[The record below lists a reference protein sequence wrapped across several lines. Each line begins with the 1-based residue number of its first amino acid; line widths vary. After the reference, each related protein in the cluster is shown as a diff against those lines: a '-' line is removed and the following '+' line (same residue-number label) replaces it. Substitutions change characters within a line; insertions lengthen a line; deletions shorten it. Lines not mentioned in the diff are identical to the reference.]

1 MRVVFLAALCVLAAC
16 ASAPAAE
23 EAAAPRSMDEIISA
37 APDADWR
44 DIAPENL
51 LFVRLENGG
60 VVVIELAPSFAPN
73 HVANVQALARAHFW
87 DGTAIARSQDN
98 YVVQWN
104 GPDEGQPASRGAA
117 RESLGAEF
125 DRAAAGL
132 SIARLEDPDSY
143 APVTGFADGFPVAGN
158 GERAWLAHC
167 YGMVGAGRGDT
178 TDSGDGAALYVVI
191 GHAPRHLDRNVTL
204 LGRVMQGMDYL
215 SVMPRGS
222 GPLGFYEEGV
232 ARPMISKIELG
243 SEIPEEQRVQFQALR
258 TDSASYRALIENRRT
273 RREGWFVEPTGR
285 INVCNMPL
293 PTRAV
298 MQRRARN

>member
-1 MRVVFLAALCVLAAC
+1 MRAALLAGLWVLAAC

-23 EAAAPRSMDEIISA
+23 GQTAPRSMDEIIST
-37 APDADWR
+37 APASDWR

-51 LFVRLENGG
+51 LFMRLANGG
-60 VVVIELAPSFAPN
+60 TVIIELAPSFAPN

-87 DGTAIARSQDN
+87 DGTPIARSQEN

-117 RESLGAEF
+117 QERLEAEF
-125 DRAAAGL
+125 ARPAAGL
-132 SIARLEDPDSY
+132 SITRLQDPDSY

-178 TDSGDGAALYVVI
+178 TDSGSGAELYVVI

-204 LGRVMQGMDYL
+204 LGRVLQGMEHL
-215 SVMPRGS
+215 SVMPRGT
-222 GPLGFYEEGV
+222 GPLGFYEEGA
-232 ARPMISKIELG
+232 ARPMISRIELG
-243 SEIPEEQRVQFQALR
+243 SELPTAERPRLQALR
-258 TDSASYRALIENRRT
+258 TESESFRDVVESRRT
-273 RREGWFVEPTGR
+273 RREEWFVEPTGR
-285 INVCNMPL
+285 INVCNAPL
-293 PTRAV
+293 PIRVAP
-298 MQRRARN
+298 